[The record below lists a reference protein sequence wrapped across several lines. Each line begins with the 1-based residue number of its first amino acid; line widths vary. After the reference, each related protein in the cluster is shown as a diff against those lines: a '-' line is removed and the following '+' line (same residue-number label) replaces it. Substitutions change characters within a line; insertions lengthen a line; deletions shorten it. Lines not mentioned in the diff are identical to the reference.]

1 MSVPSTSPSD
11 YVALVRFL
19 IAPFLESA
27 DSLSVDC
34 ETNSRG
40 RIWVRIAFA
49 GADKGRVFGRGGRT
63 IQAVRTLVEKAGQ
76 AAGQTVS
83 LEVFSEQKTEKP
95 SRPALKPPQKRSAKG
110 PAHSGD

>member
-1 MSVPSTSPSD
+1 MSVPPAPQNN

-19 IAPFLESA
+19 IEPFLESA

-40 RIWVRIAFA
+40 RVWIRLAFA

-76 AAGQTVS
+76 MADQSVS
-83 LEVFSEQKTEKP
+83 LEVFSEQQAKNASASRKTTSETLS
-95 SRPALKPPQKRSAKG
+95 SRTTQFE
-110 PAHSGD
+110 